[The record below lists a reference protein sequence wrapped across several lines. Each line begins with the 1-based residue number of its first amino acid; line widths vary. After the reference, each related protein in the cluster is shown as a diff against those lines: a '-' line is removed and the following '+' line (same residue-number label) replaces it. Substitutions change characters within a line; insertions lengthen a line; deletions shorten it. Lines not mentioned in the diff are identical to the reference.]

1 MPHTPRT
8 AHPPRTTRT
17 PRATAPARSRAAP
30 VPVGPYA
37 ADPAVASFLDHLR
50 YEAGLARNTLLAY
63 ARDLRDLLADIGI
76 APGSVASAMPALT
89 PADLAAHLAALSSRR
104 HMTGASVLRHLATLK
119 VFFRFLASTG
129 VVPRDPT
136 EPLDRP
142 TRWRKLPGVLSPTQ
156 ARQLLSSPALAPPV
170 PTKRDPR
177 PLPLHLRDAA
187 VLELLYACGLRA
199 SEVCALAIEDLK
211 PTLGVL
217 VVTGK
222 GDKQRLVPVGAPA
235 RDAVA
240 RYLAHAR
247 PRLLRPPPDTRDRG
261 ALILSKA
268 GRPLDR
274 VAVWAIVTKH
284 ARAAGLA
291 RVHPHVLRHSFAT
304 HLLMGG
310 ADLRAVQELLGH
322 ADIATTQV
330 YTHVDRSRLK
340 SVHRACHPRP

>member
-1 MPHTPRT
+1 M
-8 AHPPRTTRT
+8 
-17 PRATAPARSRAAP
+17 
-30 VPVGPYA
+30 GPYA
-37 ADPAVASFLDHLR
+37 SDPAVAAFLDYLR

-63 ARDLRDLLADIGI
+63 SRDLRDLLGDIGI
-76 APGSVASAMPALT
+76 APGSVASAAPALT
-89 PADLAAHLAALSSRR
+89 PADLAAHLAALRSQRQ
-104 HMTGASVLRHLATLK
+104 MTGTSVLRHLATLK
-119 VFFRFLASTG
+119 VFFRFLATTG
-129 VVPRDPT
+129 LIARDPT
-136 EPLDRP
+136 EALDRP
-142 TRWRKLPGVLSPTQ
+142 TRWRKLPGVLSPRQ
-156 ARQLLSSPALAPPV
+156 VRQLLASPALAPPA

-199 SEVCALAIEDLK
+199 SEVCALALDDLK
-211 PTLGVL
+211 PTLGV
-217 VVTGK
+217 VIVTGK
-222 GDKQRLVPVGAPA
+222 GDKQRLVPIGAPA
-235 RDAVA
+235 RAAVD
-240 RYLAHAR
+240 RYLADSR
-247 PRLLRPPPDTRDRG
+247 PRLLRPPPDSRDRG
-261 ALILSKA
+261 ALVLSRA

-284 ARAAGLA
+284 ARAAGLG

-330 YTHVDRSRLK
+330 YTHVDRTRLK